1 MSLTVT
7 FGRDWTLF
15 SCEYVLCFICY
26 YSRLKRIRRVP
37 LSSLRRLRRRKRVDL
52 EERPRRRFVHPFIVT
67 WWFWTIILIW
77 GTLLIELDGS
87 KNWFNESEIYSL
99 FLYYNTRTLFWYI
112 FLYFL
117 QKWSKGKVR
126 DKLNNQVLFDK
137 PTYEKLLK
145 EVPQYK
151 LITPSIVSERLK
163 IRGSLARRALIE
175 LQQKGLIKQV
185 VQHHA
190 QLIYTRTTK
199 GDDPA
204 V

>member
-1 MSLTVT
+1 MHLTC
-7 FGRDWTLF
+7 WT
-15 SCEYVLCFICY
+15 CC
-26 YSRLKRIRRVP
+26 YSRLRRTQRVPPNSRRKPRRRRRVD
-37 LSSLRRLRRRKRVDL
+37 LGERLRRR
-52 EERPRRRFVHPFIVT
+52 FVCPIVV
-67 WWFWTIILIW
+67 
-77 GTLLIELDGS
+77 TLAMDFKQSCLMCTSELDITMEAKTDLMS
-87 KNWFNESEIYSL
+87 LMRFESLSS
-99 FLYYNTRTLFWYI
+99 NVATLEHRFHLV
-112 FLYFL
+112 FCFVFL

>member
-1 MSLTVT
+1 MGFKLYI
-7 FGRDWTLF
+7 LLY
-15 SCEYVLCFICY
+15 CNYVLLCINFNVLFCNI
-26 YSRLKRIRRVP
+26 RIARNTF
-37 LSSLRRLRRRKRVDL
+37 S
-52 EERPRRRFVHPFIVT
+52 
-67 WWFWTIILIW
+67 
-77 GTLLIELDGS
+77 
-87 KNWFNESEIYSL
+87 
-99 FLYYNTRTLFWYI
+99 FLY
-112 FLYFL
+112 L